1 MLQSYAK
8 LTEEAYVMFCAKC
21 GAEIPDDS
29 VECPSCGAKVSGEAP
44 AAGPGA
50 LSMLTLMIKAD
61 PILFL
66 TMVGSLLIILGAFLP
81 WVAETAYYESTLGI
95 ELSQGAAVL
104 VVGVLLLA
112 VLMLSRSGAAGA
124 WGVIMVLLTALE
136 LAFIFQT
143 LYSIKHIDA
152 PTGAGFW
159 VAMAGALIIA
169 VSPLLARFGA
179 AKK

>member
-1 MLQSYAK
+1 
-8 LTEEAYVMFCAKC
+8 MFCAKC

-29 VECPSCGAKVSGEAP
+29 VQCSSCGAKVSGEAP

-50 LSMLTLMIKAD
+50 LSMLSLLIKAD
-61 PILFL
+61 PIGFL

-81 WVAETAYYESTLGI
+81 WVSTWGGDFLG
-95 ELSQGAAVL
+95 LNMLGATGAPVL

-112 VLMLSRSGAAGA
+112 ALVLARSGAGGA
-124 WGVIMVLLTALE
+124 WGVVMVLLTALE
-136 LAFIFQT
+136 LALIFQS
-143 LYSIKHIDA
+143 LYFLRDNDFSI
-152 PTGAGFW
+152 GAGFW

>member
-1 MLQSYAK
+1 
-8 LTEEAYVMFCAKC
+8 MFCAKC

-29 VECPSCGAKVSGEAP
+29 VECSSCGAKVSGEAP

-50 LSMLTLMIKAD
+50 LSMLSLMIKAD

-81 WVAETAYYESTLGI
+81 WVAGTAYYESTLGV
-95 ELSQGAAVL
+95 EAAQGAAVL

-112 VLMLSRSGAAGA
+112 VLVLSRSGAAGA
-124 WGVIMVLLTALE
+124 WGVVMVLLCALE
-136 LAFIFQT
+136 LAMIFQS
-143 LYSIKHIDA
+143 LYSLKHSELTI
-152 PTGAGFW
+152 GAGFW
-159 VAMAGALIIA
+159 VAMSGALIIA

>member
-1 MLQSYAK
+1 
-8 LTEEAYVMFCAKC
+8 MFCAKC

-29 VECPSCGAKVSGEAP
+29 VQCSSCGAKVSGEAP

-50 LSMLTLMIKAD
+50 LSMLSLMIKAD
-61 PILFL
+61 PTLFL

-81 WVAETAYYESTLGI
+81 WVAEFYGSALGV
-95 ELSQGAAVL
+95 EAAQGAAVL

-112 VLMLSRSGAAGA
+112 ALVLSRSGATGA
-124 WGVIMVLLTALE
+124 WGVVMVLLTALE
-136 LAFIFQT
+136 LALIFQT
-143 LYSIKHIDA
+143 LYYLKDNDA
-152 PTGAGFW
+152 PIGAGFW

-169 VSPLLARFGA
+169 VSPLLARFVA